1 MESFNK
7 PKRIGTMWVTF
18 FDIASKTV
26 LLTEKMSGKAGG
38 AGFRNYWARAYYNVM
53 DKIQK
58 KEYLKW
64 KKEHSK

>member
-1 MESFNK
+1 
-7 PKRIGTMWVTF
+7 MWVTF